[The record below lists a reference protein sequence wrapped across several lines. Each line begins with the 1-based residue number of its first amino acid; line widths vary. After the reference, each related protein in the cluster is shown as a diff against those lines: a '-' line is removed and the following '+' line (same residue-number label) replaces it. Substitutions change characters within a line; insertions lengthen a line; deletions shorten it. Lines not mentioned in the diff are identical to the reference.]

1 MYLNSNCSLVVC
13 RFLPAE
19 FEWGTKKD
27 GMFFSAGFWYFV
39 DAVMQNV
46 LARQTVLSMQLKEIK
61 DSLLEGVHMRIS
73 EG

>member
-1 MYLNSNCSLVVC
+1 MGHEERWDVL
-13 RFLPAE
+13 
-19 FEWGTKKD
+19 
-27 GMFFSAGFWYFV
+27 SAGFWYFV

-73 EG
+73 

>member
-1 MYLNSNCSLVVC
+1 MGHEERWDVL
-13 RFLPAE
+13 
-19 FEWGTKKD
+19 
-27 GMFFSAGFWYFV
+27 SAGFWYFV

-73 EG
+73 EGKLVYSLLLQRLNSLQNG